1 MNPAEEGLLR
11 AMRAGKFGTLS
22 ALKLREP
29 KSKEADRLAT
39 KISPMDYRL
48 SKLFLL
54 LLSSWLLTGCWPC
67 ARCVICL
74 RLCVCNKSSLIDVCY
89 LWPEREQDVNKLKK
103 FMRYR
108 HILHAP
114 KGSSTLSAWY
124 VAMSSPRPNP
134 TTFYSSFLSTYDL
147 LHTRQAKH
155 KETYDI

>member
-11 AMRAGKFGTLS
+11 GMRAEKFRTLS

-29 KSKEADRLAT
+29 SSKEADRLAT

-54 LLSSWLLTGCWPC
+54 LLLSWLLAGHWPC
-67 ARCVICL
+67 ARCVIGL
-74 RLCVCNKSSLIDVCY
+74 RFYVCNKSSLIDFCY
-89 LWPEREQDVNKLKK
+89 LWPEREQDAKKLKRFK
-103 FMRYR
+103 QYR

-124 VAMSSPRPNP
+124 VAMSSTRPNP
-134 TTFYSSFLSTYDL
+134 TTFYSSLLST
-147 LHTRQAKH
+147 
-155 KETYDI
+155 